1 MDGATA
7 KTTAEVVEK
16 IIVLSERHY
25 CRFKL
30 DSPPTHA

>member
-25 CRFKL
+25 CLFKL
-30 DSPPTHA
+30 DSQPT